1 VVVEISGAPAS
12 DGDGVQWHVSAEQ
25 REREGRAAGG
35 EEGSARWLYSCRRA
49 RERASGRR
57 NGVAQVL
64 TFINGSQRLEK
75 KRTGGSIH
83 LSRVWMT
90 RCRRTGPFTLARQDT
105 GLFHVSVDAA
115 NVLQNNLPRVHFLA
129 PLRR

>member
-83 LSRVWMT
+83 LVQESEGVRGEEARVALAKANHSGGFM
-90 RCRRTGPFTLARQDT
+90 RCFMY
-105 GLFHVSVDAA
+105 
-115 NVLQNNLPRVHFLA
+115 
-129 PLRR
+129 